1 MQTAGQ
7 AQAALRKIAQPERV
21 ANTERFFKAYPGGYS
36 EGDKFLACTV
46 PATRLVAKQF
56 YDLPLTELDKLI
68 TSPWHD
74 DRLLALIILVRQY
87 TKGDQGA
94 QQSVYDF
101 YISHMANVNNWD
113 LVDGSAEFIVGPY
126 LENRPEKLTVLTR
139 LADSKSIWE
148 RRIAMLA
155 TFAYIKKGKPET
167 ALVIAEQLLYD
178 GHDLIQKA
186 VGWMLRE
193 IGKRVDRALL
203 LAFLDKY
210 AGTMPRTTLRY
221 AVEHL
226 PTEQR
231 THYMGL
237 KGVQ

>member
-1 MQTAGQ
+1 
-7 AQAALRKIAQPERV
+7 
-21 ANTERFFKAYPGGYS
+21 
-36 EGDKFLACTV
+36 
-46 PATRLVAKQF
+46 
-56 YDLPLTELDKLI
+56 
-68 TSPWHD
+68 
-74 DRLLALIILVRQY
+74 
-87 TKGDQGA
+87 
-94 QQSVYDF
+94 
-101 YISHMANVNNWD
+101 MANVNNWD

-126 LENRPEKLTVLTR
+126 LEDRPEKLTVLTR

-178 GHDLIQKA
+178 QHDLIQKA

-193 IGKRVDRALL
+193 IGKRVDRAPL